1 MQNSSGSNP
10 GSSEATSRDAD
21 EVVLQLKLG
30 EPEVQYTLTRG
41 DVRHLTL
48 KSMASIWKVL
58 VEKIGVCLPEAGRDP
73 QGRLAKR
80 VAVSLS
86 LLTPARRLLAAQ
98 RVRLWLAWLGRASPA
113 LQACSM
119 LDQYLQHPGL
129 LTAEERPP

>member
-1 MQNSSGSNP
+1 MLTPLAAMQNSSGSNP

-80 VAVSLS
+80 VAVR
-86 LLTPARRLLAAQ
+86 LTLFNSCMPPSCSEGPTVACMAGKGQSSAA
-98 RVRLWLAWLGRASPA
+98 GI
-113 LQACSM
+113 
-119 LDQYLQHPGL
+119 
-129 LTAEERPP
+129 

>member
-1 MQNSSGSNP
+1 MTRLAAAQNSSGSNP

-30 EPEVQYTLTRG
+30 ESEVQYTLTRG

-48 KSMASIWKVL
+48 TSMAAIWKVL

-80 VAVSLS
+80 VAVRLP
-86 LLTPARRLLAAQ
+86 LLTPAHRLLAQ
-98 RVRLWLAWLGRASPA
+98 RIQLWLVRLGRA
-113 LQACSM
+113 C
-119 LDQYLQHPGL
+119 
-129 LTAEERPP
+129 TAICAAHSEPDPDAYGADTC